1 MKNQLTRKDFLNLSG
16 LGLVSLAG
24 RQLQPIKHIYAGQQ
38 GRVIYENISTYQQP
52 SYESE
57 KIRLHWKD
65 AVFPITNIALGMG
78 EPSHNRIWYKVG
90 NEGYAH
96 SSGIQPVRTETNP
109 VVTEFPV
116 AGLLAEVTVPFT
128 DALWNPGERYHVAY
142 RFYYETTHW
151 IKEVVNGPDGIPYYH
166 ILEDK
171 WDLSYYVPAS
181 HLRVI
186 QPAEISLLSPE
197 VPSYEKRIEVHT
209 STQIVIAYEYD
220 QPVFMTKASTG
231 GTFKIDGSYETPRGH
246 HITNHKRPSR
256 HMAAGNLAFNG
267 YDLPGVP
274 WIMYIT
280 ESGIAFHGTYWHNDF
295 GKARSHGCIN
305 LPSKAA
311 KWFYRWTL
319 PQVPYHMQSTYNVY
333 GTHVDIL

>member
-1 MKNQLTRKDFLNLSG
+1 MKNKLSRKDFLNLSG

-24 RQLQPIKHIYAGQQ
+24 RQLKPVFNIYAGQQ
-38 GRVIYENISTYQQP
+38 GRVIYENISTYSQP

-57 KIRLHWKD
+57 KIRIHWKD
-65 AVFPITNIALGMG
+65 AVFPITSIALGMG

-96 SSGIQPVRTETNP
+96 SSGIQPVRTETYP
-109 VVTEFPV
+109 VVNAIPKE
-116 AGLLAEVTVPFT
+116 GLLAEVTVPYT

-171 WDLSYYVPAS
+171 WDLSYYVPAT
-181 HLRVI
+181 HLRI
-186 QPAEISLLSPE
+186 IPESELSLISPD
-197 VPSYEKRIEVHT
+197 VPSWEKRIEVDT
-209 STQIVIAYEYD
+209 RVQTVTAFEFD
-220 QPVFMTKASTG
+220 QPVYMVKASTG
-231 GTFKIDGSYETPRGH
+231 GDFKIGKYATPRGQ

-256 HMAAGNLAFNG
+256 HMAAGNLAYNG

-274 WIMYIT
+274 WIIYIT

-295 GKARSHGCIN
+295 GLARSHGCIN
-305 LPSKAA
+305 LPSKAS
-311 KWFYRWTL
+311 KWLYRWTL
-319 PQVPYHMQSTYNVY
+319 PHVPYQQQSTYNVY

>member
-1 MKNQLTRKDFLNLSG
+1 MDISDFESSG
-16 LGLVSLAG
+16 MLGDVPEAFRRYLGLEPLESLVHTLGAQGATRLFTCASFDPVEVTTILYLDNTVKVSTAISDDDVWERISCGDYLSVVSEPSQVFRELAG
-24 RQLQPIKHIYAGQQ
+24 SDLPPEFQNWE
-38 GRVIYENISTYQQP
+38 RVADVLRGA
-52 SYESE
+52 ESCMS
-57 KIRLHWKD
+57 D
-65 AVFPITNIALGMG
+65 N
-78 EPSHNRIWYKVG
+78 
-90 NEGYAH
+90 
-96 SSGIQPVRTETNP
+96 
-109 VVTEFPV
+109 
-116 AGLLAEVTVPFT
+116 
-128 DALWNPGERYHVAY
+128 
-142 RFYYETTHW
+142 
-151 IKEVVNGPDGIPYYH
+151 PDGIPYYH

-186 QPAEISLLSPE
+186 PPNEISLISPD

-209 STQIVIAYEYD
+209 STQIVIAYEYN
-220 QPVFMTKASTG
+220 QPVFMTRASTG
-231 GTFKIDGSYETPRGH
+231 GNFKIDGSYETPRGH

-311 KWFYRWTL
+311 KWFYRWTH